1 MRSIRDL
8 IDEKIRDYMWENDE
22 EALLIKMDTYSLAM
36 LREELGVPSD
46 RDLNVYHGL
55 KIVVDADTDNEIV
68 RVIGI
73 EQLT

>member
-1 MRSIRDL
+1 MRKSEITCGRMMKKL
-8 IDEKIRDYMWENDE
+8 C
-22 EALLIKMDTYSLAM
+22 LIKMDTYSLAM

-68 RVIGI
+68 RVIGV